1 MQLLICSSMI
11 INYGWNYINIGVD
24 TIVCN
29 MIVETHQYELTIYW
43 SKSSVSIIITKTSIK
58 YKLFRWINMLMKDV
72 IKYLTH
78 KMEDFDLI
86 FNWTSQKQYSAND
99 RRRGVLK
106 YESNRTTVF

>member
-1 MQLLICSSMI
+1 
-11 INYGWNYINIGVD
+11 
-24 TIVCN
+24 
-29 MIVETHQYELTIYW
+29 
-43 SKSSVSIIITKTSIK
+43 
-58 YKLFRWINMLMKDV
+58 MKDV

-86 FNWTSQKQYSAND
+86 FNRTSQKQYSAND